1 MEQDLLKILVDIFK
15 SSGYDVTISS
25 RCDISVEKKRY
36 HVHVRCALRPGY
48 EEIKAFYE
56 KLEGCTGIYVMTQ
69 KTSGELSN
77 YAAEFGIHLWDRDDL
92 ALRIGRTVLL
102 NIERKT
108 KNSHFE
114 PEAPSTNKTLDSSTA
129 TTFELNSEGLKED
142 VFRQGSDY
150 SEELLPPQS
159 QSLGA
164 NNAFFEA
171 KSLLRPYEEM
181 NNPNK
186 LERGEIPKVDS
197 YGMLNIRSVE
207 PNLSKNQ
214 AIDIAK
220 SYLSNPEDAIL
231 KFVPFWKYIY
241 NVEVEKRFRSKVLSI
256 AGKGRGFL
264 NALNKSNEEMEI
276 EVLKMPTRIPAVQH
290 EIKRPNVNRKQGEKI
305 ILDLIIEENTR
316 EMRFNNMDDQAII
329 YEHRSIGPKA
339 EDIDLD
345 MELVHIPIW
354 EVRGKRNSVEINA
367 YNAKVLEQ
375 PMDED
380 AEFL

>member
-15 SSGYDVTISS
+15 SSGYNVTISS
-25 RCDISVEKKRY
+25 QCDIIVEKNRHHAYVRY
-36 HVHVRCALRPGY
+36 ASRPDY

-56 KLEGCTGIYVMTQ
+56 KLRGCKGIYVMTQ

-92 ALRIGRTVLL
+92 ALQIGRMVLV
-102 NIERKT
+102 NIERKI
-108 KNSHFE
+108 KNSHFG
-114 PEAPSTNKTLDSSTA
+114 PEASSTNKTLDSSTGI
-129 TTFELNSEGLKED
+129 TFELHSEGWKED
-142 VFRQGSDY
+142 IFRQESD
-150 SEELLPPQS
+150 SSRELLPLQS

-164 NNAFFEA
+164 DNTFFEA

-186 LERGEIPKVDS
+186 LAHVEIPKVDS
-197 YGMLNIRSVE
+197 YGMLNILSVE
-207 PNLSKNQ
+207 PNISKNQ

-256 AGKGRGFL
+256 AGKGKGFL
-264 NALNKSNEEMEI
+264 NALNKSNEDMEI
-276 EVLKMPTRIPAVQH
+276 EGLRMPTRIPAVQH
-290 EIKRPNVNRKQGEKI
+290 EIRRQNVNRKQAEKI

-316 EMRFNNMDDQAII
+316 EIRFNNMDGQAII
-329 YEHRSIGPKA
+329 YEHRNIGPRA
-339 EDIDLD
+339 EDIELD
-345 MELVHIPIW
+345 MELVYIPIW
-354 EVRGKRNSVEINA
+354 EVRGKRNSLEINA